1 MKHLILLSILITVAV
16 SGIAQVRGGSFF
28 SYRYFLDD
36 LPNGLRLITVPTD
49 NPNLVALYIVVR
61 TGSRNEIESGKSGFA
76 HLFEH
81 MMFRGSEHFTAEQR
95 DALLKRAGAASN
107 AYTSDDRTVYHEV
120 FSKEDLDRVME
131 LEADRFQRLNYRQN
145 VYKTETQAVL
155 GEYNKNSANPQ
166 EKLFEVVR
174 ATAFTRHTYRHTT
187 MGFIEDIEAM
197 PKEFDYSYE
206 FYHRYY
212 RPEYATVI
220 LVGDVTRDRALKLT
234 QQYFGA
240 WKRGDYTP
248 AIPGEPPQTAPR
260 AGHIDWPSPT
270 LPLVWV
276 AFHGP
281 AYSDEKIDKA
291 ALDLLAPIAFGENS
305 ELYRKL
311 VLEEQKVDELSPAFD
326 DLTDPE
332 LFSVFARV
340 KKPQDMDDVR
350 DQILAAFAKFATE
363 LIPQARLDA
372 TRQRLRYGTALN
384 LTSSEA
390 VASFLEPYVALR
402 RSPETIDKLFALYDR
417 ITPADVREMAA
428 RYFAATNRTLVTLA
442 TKTGAK

>member
-1 MKHLILLSILITVAV
+1 
-16 SGIAQVRGGSFF
+16 
-28 SYRYFLDD
+28 
-36 LPNGLRLITVPTD
+36 
-49 NPNLVALYIVVR
+49 
-61 TGSRNEIESGKSGFA
+61 
-76 HLFEH
+76 
-81 MMFRGSEHFTAEQR
+81 
-95 DALLKRAGAASN
+95 
-107 AYTSDDRTVYHEV
+107 
-120 FSKEDLDRVME
+120 
-131 LEADRFQRLNYRQN
+131 
-145 VYKTETQAVL
+145 
-155 GEYNKNSANPQ
+155 
-166 EKLFEVVR
+166 
-174 ATAFTRHTYRHTT
+174 
-187 MGFIEDIEAM
+187 
-197 PKEFDYSYE
+197 
-206 FYHRYY
+206 
-212 RPEYATVI
+212 
-220 LVGDVTRDRALKLT
+220 
-234 QQYFGA
+234 
-240 WKRGDYTP
+240 
-248 AIPGEPPQTAPR
+248 
-260 AGHIDWPSPT
+260 
-270 LPLVWV
+270 V

-340 KKPQDMDDVR
+340 KKPQDMDNVR

-390 VASFLEPYVALR
+390 VASFLAPYVALR
-402 RSPETIDKLFALYDR
+402 RSPETIDKLFALYNR

-428 RYFAATNRTLVTLA
+428 RYFAATNRTIVTLA